1 MLSTLRYFGEYRDW
15 RVVAFAGVLGAVIAL
30 AMMEIIDA
38 HSMAAV
44 IGAFGICLVG
54 AASAWRIRQELS
66 AITQGQLDFTNT
78 PYVKAYRE
86 EVRSNNGGGRNKNF
100 RQRNGGSRDNR
111 GNSGRD
117 GRDNRGG
124 GRDNRNNK
132 FKKRF

>member
-1 MLSTLRYFGEYRDW
+1 MK
-15 RVVAFAGVLGAVIAL
+15 L
-30 AMMEIIDA
+30 AYNNWHKELVHDDA
-38 HSMAAV
+38 
-44 IGAFGICLVG
+44 
-54 AASAWRIRQELS
+54 IRQELS

-86 EVRSNNGGGRNKNF
+86 EVRSNNGGRNKNF